1 MKVLV
6 TGRLPEEVFELI
18 RKEHELEFNSED
30 HPMERGEL
38 LRRVRNKVGLLS
50 MITDRIDNELFDHAP
65 YLKVVANYAVGFNNI
80 DLNEARARGIW
91 VTNTPGV
98 LDDATADL
106 TFALILA
113 TARQVVSMDRLT
125 RAGEFKHYGPMLF
138 LGTEV
143 SGKTLGI
150 VGLGNIGRAVARRAA
165 GFNMA
170 VLYHNRRRVDPSVER
185 ALNATYVGLDDLLS
199 RSDFVTLHVPLT
211 DETRHLIGP
220 EQLRKMKRTAFLIN
234 ASRGPVVDEQALVEA
249 LQARIIAGAGLDVYE
264 NEPALTPGLVD
275 LDNVVLLPHIGSATV
290 ETRTRMAFLAAEN
303 LLTGLRGQVPTNCL
317 TCG

>member
-6 TGRLPEEVFELI
+6 TGRLPEEVFALI
-18 RKEHELEFNSED
+18 RREHELEVNLED
-30 HPMERGEL
+30 RPMPREDF
-38 LRRVRNKVGLLS
+38 LRRVRDKEGLLS
-50 MITDRIDNELFDHAP
+50 MITDRIDEELFDHAP
-65 YLKVVANYAVGFNNI
+65 FLKVVANYAVGFNNI
-80 DLNEARARGIW
+80 DLNQARARGIW

-113 TARQVVSMDRLT
+113 TARQIVSKDRLT

-138 LGTEV
+138 LGSEV

-165 GFNMA
+165 GFNMP
-170 VLYHNRRRVDPSVER
+170 VLYYSRRRVDPSVEQ
-185 ALNATYVGLDDLLS
+185 ALNAMYASFEELL
-199 RSDFVTLHVPLT
+199 RQSDFVTLHVPLT
-211 DETRHLIGP
+211 DQTRHLIAA
-220 EQLRKMKRTAFLIN
+220 EQFRMMKPTAFLIN
-234 ASRGPVVDEQALVEA
+234 ASRGPVVDEQALVAA
-249 LQARIIAGAGLDVYE
+249 LRDGTIAGAGLDVYE
-264 NEPALTPGLVD
+264 NEPALTPGLVE
-275 LDNVVLLPHIGSATV
+275 LDNAVLLPHIGSATV

-303 LLTGLRGQVPTNCL
+303 LLTGLRGQVPPNCL